1 MQEDSGGATLRY
13 TILGHVVRGGRPS
26 SFDQIIGSRL
36 GYAAF
41 HAALN
46 GENQICWVGAQRSG
60 LSGFSCGPKYPV
72 CSFGHM
78 LKETERL
85 LDGSHPI
92 TKSRVSMIS
101 KVKVCFHLGTR
112 YYCGVCE

>member
-26 SFDQIIGSRL
+26 SFDRIIGSRL

-46 GENQICWVGAQRSG
+46 GLDRSCWDGAQKIQYLSLPCRSKH
-60 LSGFSCGPKYPV
+60 SV
-72 CSFGHM
+72 CAS
-78 LKETERL
+78 
-85 LDGSHPI
+85 
-92 TKSRVSMIS
+92 
-101 KVKVCFHLGTR
+101 
-112 YYCGVCE
+112 